1 MPIYARKYICTVAAF
16 ACVVAAPSRAQS
28 QSTDVTPKGGDKP
41 SNQNGRRQRSIR
53 TTHKRR
59 AADRIAR
66 NASRRA
72 TDSKGAADVHTAH
85 SAVRIVKGGKD
96 RAVAAPVRSA
106 PVKRDSSIVAIA
118 PGVFEEAI
126 NSTAPA
132 SSPAIPSARGYSLR
146 PLVGSLLGAAVFAE
160 FLRGRG
166 DVDTGGLPGVGAI
179 PGTPA
184 TPGVPVKPTTPD
196 TTHTTTPPVTPTPK
210 DTAHVTTPPVP
221 PTPKDTSHATTPPV
235 PPAPSDTGKK
245 TIPVVPPVVPGP
257 VPSDT
262 TSMPPI
268 TTTTAPEPG
277 TIFLTATGLAALA
290 AAKKRRYR
298 R

>member
-1 MPIYARKYICTVAAF
+1 MSIYARKYICTVAAF
-16 ACVVAAPSRAQS
+16 ACVVAAPSHA
-28 QSTDVTPKGGDKP
+28 QSTDAPAHTGNKP
-41 SNQNGRRQRSIR
+41 SNHDGRRQRSIR
-53 TTHKRR
+53 TLHKRR

-72 TDSKGAADVHTAH
+72 TDKKGVGAGDVHTAH

-96 RAVAAPVRSA
+96 RGVATPVRSA
-106 PVKRDSSIVAIA
+106 PVKRDSSIVATA

-160 FLRGRG
+160 FLRGR
-166 DVDTGGLPGVGAI
+166 DVDTSVGGISGI
-179 PGTPA
+179 PA
-184 TPGVPVKPTTPD
+184 TPGVPVKPTTPSD
-196 TTHTTTPPVTPTPK
+196 TSHTTTPPVTPTPSDTTHTTTTHPVTPTPS
-210 DTAHVTTPPVP
+210 DTAHTTTPPVT
-221 PTPKDTSHATTPPV
+221 PT
-235 PPAPSDTGKK
+235 PSDTGKK